1 VADVQ
6 TASKHDLTTVVG
18 ELDAFWGT
26 ERDMG
31 FLHQALYFHE
41 FGDTAFVARGED
53 GAVDGYLLGFLG
65 PKLVGY
71 VHAVAV
77 RGGHRGEG
85 LARAL
90 YDAFEQAV
98 SRRGAVALKAITDPS
113 NSGSIAFHRSL
124 GFSATEVQNYTF
136 TGISRMV
143 FYKELAAGPE
153 AGLSN

>member
-1 VADVQ
+1 MTSIQ
-6 TASKHDLTTVVG
+6 TASKADLTAVVG
-18 ELDAFWGT
+18 ELGAFWGP

-41 FGDTAFVARGED
+41 FGDTALVARGAD
-53 GAVDGYLLGFLG
+53 GVVNAYLLGFLG
-65 PKLVGY
+65 PQLVGY

-77 RGGHRGEG
+77 REGHRGEG
-85 LARAL
+85 FARAL
-90 YDAFEQAV
+90 YDEFERRV
-98 SRRGAVALKAITDPS
+98 RLRGAVALKAITDPS
-113 NSGSIAFHRSL
+113 NASSIAFHRSL
-124 GFSATEVQNYTF
+124 GFSATEVENYTF